1 MALRPSLLARSA
13 RPLRWVHTMSAHFDP
28 RTSRIV
34 QSRPLANDQAKWI
47 GLRAIEWVDPS
58 GKTRWWNRQIGL
70 LVEGLLMVRD
80 AH

>member
-47 GLRAIEWVDPS
+47 GLRAIEWVDPEWENALV
-58 GKTRWWNRQIGL
+58 GIG
-70 LVEGLLMVRD
+70 RSD
-80 AH
+80 YSSRAC